1 MAEICLITGT
11 PGSGKTLK
19 MVSMMANDEM
29 FKPDENGISR
39 KVFTNIK
46 GLKIPHTYIET
57 DAKKLPK
64 STDEQLSAHD
74 MYEWI
79 KKPENIGSIV
89 IVDEAQDVWPAR
101 SAGSKI
107 PENVQWLNTHRH
119 QGIDIFVLTQGSKL
133 LDQNLRTLV
142 RKHYHIA
149 SNKMGMR
156 TLLEW
161 KICADDPVKMA
172 SSAFSSIYTLDKK
185 VYDLYESAEVHTVN
199 KVKRSKWFYTLPV
212 IILLI
217 PVFVGLSYKMLSS
230 YGKKQ
235 EEPAAQ
241 ESAATEQQAV
251 LPDKTEGEP
260 VNNGNLTADMFVPTL
275 TEKPESKPIYNGVRQ
290 VKTFEYIAGCVQG
303 GRTGCTCYSHQGTA
317 LKEVTELMC
326 KDYVKNGLPFNPYK
340 EESQGQEV
348 RQSAQQHSDRA
359 QVATLGGKP
368 LQNLMYDNW
377 QERGKPFEGIGGGVV
392 GSAN

>member
-29 FKPDENGISR
+29 FKPDENGIRR

-119 QGIDIFVLTQGSKL
+119 QGIDIFVLTQGPKL

-142 RKHYHIA
+142 KRHYHIA
-149 SNKMGMR
+149 ANKMGLR

-161 KICADDPVKMA
+161 KVCADDPVKMA

-199 KVKRSKWFYTLPV
+199 KVKRSKWFYALPV

-217 PVFVGLSYKMLSS
+217 PLFVGLSYKMLSG

-235 EEPAAQ
+235 EEPVAEEQ
-241 ESAATEQQAV
+241 AATEQQTAP
-251 LPDKTEGEP
+251 LDKTEGEP

-275 TEKPESKPIYNGVRQ
+275 PEKPESKPIYNSVRQ
-290 VKTFEYIAGCVQG
+290 VKTFEHIAGCIEG
-303 GRTGCTCYSHQGTA
+303 GKTGCTCYSQQGTP
-317 LKEVTELMC
+317 LKEITKEMC
-326 KDYVKNGLPFNPYK
+326 KDYARNGLPFNPYK
-340 EESQGQEV
+340 EEN
-348 RQSAQQHSDRA
+348 QQNVEQKEAAVKDDKPKVIA
-359 QVATLGGKP
+359 MGGKP
-368 LQNLMYDNW
+368 QQNLMYDNW
-377 QERGKPFEGIGGGVV
+377 EERGKPFEGIGGGVV
-392 GSAN
+392 K

>member
-1 MAEICLITGT
+1 
-11 PGSGKTLK
+11 
-19 MVSMMANDEM
+19 MANDEM
-29 FKPDENGISR
+29 FQPDENGFRR

-79 KKPENIGSIV
+79 EKPENIGSIV

-119 QGIDIFVLTQGSKL
+119 QGIDIFVLTQGPKL
-133 LDQNLRTLV
+133 LDQTLRTLV

-156 TLLEW
+156 TLLEFQS
-161 KICADDPVKMA
+161 CADDPLKMV
-172 SSAFSSIYTLDKK
+172 SNGFSSIYTLDKK

-235 EEPAAQ
+235 DETVSKE
-241 ESAATEQQAV
+241 ESASELKDNSASSANIETVQSS
-251 LPDKTEGEP
+251 
-260 VNNGNLTADMFVPTL
+260 NGNLTPEMFVPVL
-275 TEKPESKPIYNGVRQ
+275 AEKPESKPIYNSVRQ
-290 VKTFEYIAGCVQG
+290 VKTFEHIAGCIEG
-303 GRTGCTCYSHQGTA
+303 GKTGCTCYSQQGTP
-317 LKEVTELMC
+317 LKEITKEMC
-326 KDYVKNGLPFNPYK
+326 KDYARNGLPFDPYK
-340 EESQGQEV
+340 EEN
-348 RQSAQQHSDRA
+348 QQNVEQKEAAVKDDKPKVVSM
-359 QVATLGGKP
+359 GGKP
-368 LQNLMYDNW
+368 QQNLMYDNW
-377 QERGKPFEGIGGGVV
+377 EERGKPFEGIGGGVV
-392 GSAN
+392 N

>member
-29 FKPDENGISR
+29 FQPDENGMRR

-79 KKPENIGSIV
+79 EKPENIGSIV
-89 IVDEAQDVWPAR
+89 IVDEAQDVWPVR

-107 PENVQWLNTHRH
+107 PDNVQWLNTHRH
-119 QGIDIFVLTQGSKL
+119 QGIDIFVLTQGPKL
-133 LDQNLRTLV
+133 LDQTLRTLV

-156 TLLEW
+156 TLLEFNS
-161 KICADDPVKMA
+161 CADDPLKMV
-172 SSAFSSIYTLDKK
+172 SSGFSSIYTLDKK

-199 KVKRSKWFYTLPV
+199 KVKRSKWFYALPV

-235 EEPAAQ
+235 EETVSKE
-241 ESAATEQQAV
+241 ESASELKDNSASSANIETVQSS
-251 LPDKTEGEP
+251 
-260 VNNGNLTADMFVPTL
+260 NGNLTPEMFVPVL
-275 TEKPESKPIYNGVRQ
+275 PEKPESKPIYNGVRQ
-290 VKTFEYIAGCVQG
+290 VKTFEHIAGCIEG
-303 GRTGCTCYSHQGTA
+303 GKTGCTCYSQQGTP
-317 LKEVTELMC
+317 LKEITKEMC
-326 KDYVKNGLPFNPYK
+326 KDYARNGLPFDPYK
-340 EESQGQEV
+340 EEN
-348 RQSAQQHSDRA
+348 QQNLEQKETAMKDDKPKVVSM
-359 QVATLGGKP
+359 GGKP
-368 LQNLMYDNW
+368 QQNLMYDNW
-377 QERGKPFEGIGGGVV
+377 EERGKPFEGIGGGVV
-392 GSAN
+392 N

>member
-29 FKPDENGISR
+29 FQPDENGFRR

-79 KKPENIGSIV
+79 EKPENIGSIV

-119 QGIDIFVLTQGSKL
+119 QGIDIFVLTQGPKL
-133 LDQNLRTLV
+133 LDQTLRTLV

-156 TLLEW
+156 TLLEFQS
-161 KICADDPVKMA
+161 CADDPLKMV
-172 SSAFSSIYTLDKK
+172 SNGFSSIYTLDKK

-235 EEPAAQ
+235 DETVSKE
-241 ESAATEQQAV
+241 ESASELKDNSASSANIETVQSS
-251 LPDKTEGEP
+251 
-260 VNNGNLTADMFVPTL
+260 NGNLTPEMFVPVL
-275 TEKPESKPIYNGVRQ
+275 AEKPESKPIYNSVRQ
-290 VKTFEYIAGCVQG
+290 VKTFEHIAGCIEG
-303 GRTGCTCYSHQGTA
+303 GKTGCTCYSQQGTP
-317 LKEVTELMC
+317 LKEITKEMC
-326 KDYVKNGLPFNPYK
+326 KDYARNGLPFDPYK
-340 EESQGQEV
+340 EEN
-348 RQSAQQHSDRA
+348 QQNVEQKEAAVKDDKPKVVSM
-359 QVATLGGKP
+359 GGKP
-368 LQNLMYDNW
+368 QQNLMYDNW
-377 QERGKPFEGIGGGVV
+377 EERGKPFEGIGGGVV
-392 GSAN
+392 N

>member
-29 FKPDENGISR
+29 FKPDENGFRR
-39 KVFTNIK
+39 KIFTNIK
-46 GLKIPHTYIET
+46 GLKIPHIYIET

-64 STDEQLSAHD
+64 STDDQLSAHD

-79 KKPENIGSIV
+79 EKPENIGSIV
-89 IVDEAQDVWPAR
+89 IVDEAQDVWPVR

-107 PENVQWLNTHRH
+107 PDNVQWLNTHRH
-119 QGIDIFVLTQGSKL
+119 QGIDIFVLTQGPKL
-133 LDQNLRTLV
+133 LDQTLRTLV

-156 TLLEW
+156 TLLEFNS
-161 KICADDPVKMA
+161 CADDPLKMV
-172 SSAFSSIYTLDKK
+172 SSGFSSIYTLDKK

-199 KVKRSKWFYTLPV
+199 KVKRSKWFYALPV

-235 EEPAAQ
+235 EETASKE
-241 ESAATEQQAV
+241 ESASELKDNSASSANIETVQSS
-251 LPDKTEGEP
+251 
-260 VNNGNLTADMFVPTL
+260 NGNLTPEMFVPVL
-275 TEKPESKPIYNGVRQ
+275 PEKPESKPIYNGVRQ
-290 VKTFEYIAGCVQG
+290 VKTFEHIAGCIEG
-303 GRTGCTCYSHQGTA
+303 GKTGCTCYSQQGTP
-317 LKEVTELMC
+317 LKEITKEMC
-326 KDYVKNGLPFNPYK
+326 KDYARNGLPFDPYK
-340 EESQGQEV
+340 EEN
-348 RQSAQQHSDRA
+348 QQNVEQKETAMKDDKPKVVSM
-359 QVATLGGKP
+359 GGKP
-368 LQNLMYDNW
+368 QQNLMYDNW
-377 QERGKPFEGIGGGVV
+377 EERGKPFEGIGGGVV
-392 GSAN
+392 K

>member
-1 MAEICLITGT
+1 MAETCLITGT

-29 FKPDENGISR
+29 FQPDENGISR

-46 GLKIPHTYIET
+46 GLKIPHIYIET

-89 IVDEAQDVWPAR
+89 VVDEAQDVWPAR

-107 PENVQWLNTHRH
+107 PENVQWLNKHRH
-119 QGIDIFVLTQGSKL
+119 YGIDIFVLTQGPKL
-133 LDQNLRTLV
+133 LDQTLRTLV

-156 TLLEW
+156 TLLEFQT
-161 KICADDPVKMA
+161 CADDPLKMV
-172 SSAFSSIYTLDKK
+172 SNAFSSIYTLDKK

-212 IILLI
+212 ILLLI

-235 EEPAAQ
+235 EETASKE
-241 ESAATEQQAV
+241 ESASELKDNSASSANIETVQSS
-251 LPDKTEGEP
+251 
-260 VNNGNLTADMFVPTL
+260 NGNLTPEMFVPVL
-275 TEKPESKPIYNGVRQ
+275 PEKPESKPIYNGVRQ
-290 VKTFEYIAGCVQG
+290 VKTFEHIAGCIEG
-303 GRTGCTCYSHQGTA
+303 GKTGCTCYSQQGTP
-317 LKEVTELMC
+317 LKEITKEMC
-326 KDYVKNGLPFNPYK
+326 KDYARNGLPFNPYK
-340 EESQGQEV
+340 EEN
-348 RQSAQQHSDRA
+348 QQNVEQKETAMKDDKPKVVSM
-359 QVATLGGKP
+359 GGKP
-368 LQNLMYDNW
+368 QQNLMYDNW
-377 QERGKPFEGIGGGVV
+377 EERGKPFEGIGGGVV
-392 GSAN
+392 N

>member
-29 FKPDENGISR
+29 FQPDENGMRR

-46 GLKIPHTYIET
+46 GLKIPHIYIET

-79 KKPENIGSIV
+79 EKPENIGSIV
-89 IVDEAQDVWPAR
+89 IVDEAQDVWPVR

-107 PENVQWLNTHRH
+107 PDNVQWLNTHRH
-119 QGIDIFVLTQGSKL
+119 QGIDIFVLTQGPKL
-133 LDQNLRTLV
+133 LDQTLRTLV

-156 TLLEW
+156 TLLEFNS
-161 KICADDPVKMA
+161 CADDPLKMV
-172 SSAFSSIYTLDKK
+172 SNGFSSIYTLDKK

-235 EEPAAQ
+235 EETASKE
-241 ESAATEQQAV
+241 ESASELKDNSASSANIETVQSS
-251 LPDKTEGEP
+251 
-260 VNNGNLTADMFVPTL
+260 NGNLTPEMFVPVL
-275 TEKPESKPIYNGVRQ
+275 PEKPESKPIYNGVRQ
-290 VKTFEYIAGCVQG
+290 VKTFEHIAGCIEG
-303 GRTGCTCYSHQGTA
+303 GKTGCTCYSQQGTP
-317 LKEVTELMC
+317 LKEITKEMC
-326 KDYVKNGLPFNPYK
+326 KDYARNGLPFDPYK
-340 EESQGQEV
+340 EEN
-348 RQSAQQHSDRA
+348 QQNVEQKETAMKDDKPKVVSM
-359 QVATLGGKP
+359 GGKP
-368 LQNLMYDNW
+368 QQNLMYDNW
-377 QERGKPFEGIGGGVV
+377 EERGKPFEGIGGGVV
-392 GSAN
+392 N

>member
-29 FKPDENGISR
+29 FQPDENGMRR

-46 GLKIPHTYIET
+46 GLKIPHIYIET

-79 KKPENIGSIV
+79 EKPENIGSIV
-89 IVDEAQDVWPAR
+89 IVDEAQDVWPVR

-107 PENVQWLNTHRH
+107 PDNVQWLNTHRH
-119 QGIDIFVLTQGSKL
+119 QGIDIFVLTQGPKL
-133 LDQNLRTLV
+133 LDQTLRTLV

-156 TLLEW
+156 TLLEFNS
-161 KICADDPVKMA
+161 CADDPLKMV
-172 SSAFSSIYTLDKK
+172 SSGFSSIYTLDKK

-199 KVKRSKWFYTLPV
+199 KVKRSKWFYALPV

-230 YGKKQ
+230 YGKKP
-235 EEPAAQ
+235 EETVSKE
-241 ESAATEQQAV
+241 ESASELKDNSASSANIETVQSS
-251 LPDKTEGEP
+251 
-260 VNNGNLTADMFVPTL
+260 NGNLTPEMFVPVL
-275 TEKPESKPIYNGVRQ
+275 PEKPESKPIYNGVRQ
-290 VKTFEYIAGCVQG
+290 VKTFEHIAGCIEG
-303 GRTGCTCYSHQGTA
+303 GKTGCTCYSQQGTP
-317 LKEVTELMC
+317 LKEITKEMC
-326 KDYVKNGLPFNPYK
+326 KDYARNGLPFNPYK
-340 EESQGQEV
+340 EEN
-348 RQSAQQHSDRA
+348 QQNVEQKETAMKDDKPKVVSM
-359 QVATLGGKP
+359 GGKP
-368 LQNLMYDNW
+368 QQNLMYDNW
-377 QERGKPFEGIGGGVV
+377 EERGKPFEGIGGGVV
-392 GSAN
+392 N

>member
-1 MAEICLITGT
+1 MAETCLITGT

-29 FKPDENGISR
+29 FKPDENGIRR

-46 GLKIPHTYIET
+46 GLKIPHIYIET

-107 PENVQWLNTHRH
+107 PDNVQWLNKHRH
-119 QGIDIFVLTQGSKL
+119 YGIDIFVLTQGPKL
-133 LDQNLRTLV
+133 LDQTLRTLV

-156 TLLEW
+156 TLLEFQT
-161 KICADDPVKMA
+161 CADDPLKMV
-172 SSAFSSIYTLDKK
+172 SNAFSSIYTLDKK

-235 EEPAAQ
+235 EETVSKEELAS
-241 ESAATEQQAV
+241 ELKDNSASSANIETVQSS
-251 LPDKTEGEP
+251 
-260 VNNGNLTADMFVPTL
+260 NGNLTPEMFVPVL
-275 TEKPESKPIYNGVRQ
+275 AEKPESKPIYNSVRQ
-290 VKTFEYIAGCVQG
+290 VKTFEHIAGCIEG
-303 GRTGCTCYSHQGTA
+303 GKTGCTCYSQQGTP
-317 LKEVTELMC
+317 LKEITKEMC
-326 KDYVKNGLPFNPYK
+326 KDYARNGLPFNPYK
-340 EESQGQEV
+340 EDN
-348 RQSAQQHSDRA
+348 QQNVEQKEAAVKDDKPKVVSM
-359 QVATLGGKP
+359 GGKP
-368 LQNLMYDNW
+368 QQNLMYDNW
-377 QERGKPFEGIGGGVV
+377 EERGKPFEGIGGGVV
-392 GSAN
+392 N

>member
-29 FKPDENGISR
+29 FQPDENGFRR
-39 KVFTNIK
+39 KIFTNIK

-79 KKPENIGSIV
+79 EKPENIGSIV
-89 IVDEAQDVWPAR
+89 IVDEAQDVWPVR

-107 PENVQWLNTHRH
+107 PDNVQWLNTHRH
-119 QGIDIFVLTQGSKL
+119 QGIDIFVLTQGPKL
-133 LDQNLRTLV
+133 LDQTLRTLV

-156 TLLEW
+156 TLLEFQS
-161 KICADDPVKMA
+161 CADDPLKMV
-172 SSAFSSIYTLDKK
+172 SNGFSSIYTLDKK

-217 PVFVGLSYKMLSS
+217 PVFIGLSYKMLSS

-235 EEPAAQ
+235 EETVSKE
-241 ESAATEQQAV
+241 ESASELKDNSASSANIETVQSS
-251 LPDKTEGEP
+251 
-260 VNNGNLTADMFVPTL
+260 NGNLTPEMFVPVL
-275 TEKPESKPIYNGVRQ
+275 PEKPESKPIYNGVRQ
-290 VKTFEYIAGCVQG
+290 VKTFEHIAGCIEG
-303 GRTGCTCYSHQGTA
+303 GKTGCTCYSQQGTP
-317 LKEVTELMC
+317 LKEITKEMC
-326 KDYVKNGLPFNPYK
+326 KDYARNGLPFDPYK
-340 EESQGQEV
+340 EEN
-348 RQSAQQHSDRA
+348 QQNVEQKETAMKDDKPKVVSM
-359 QVATLGGKP
+359 GGKP
-368 LQNLMYDNW
+368 QQNLMYDNW
-377 QERGKPFEGIGGGVV
+377 EERGKPFEGIGGGVV
-392 GSAN
+392 N